1 MNPLSIKPL
10 YTFPRF
16 TLHCEQVLQNTSNSG
31 IRTRQP
37 SGFFTSMVSPM
48 GGMVQQY
55 NTRKGNTARLLFEVL
70 NIPPARFKTGQA
82 QTGVATMRK
91 EFPRAFARLAVSIP
105 AICAHVAH
113 ACKGGAQ

>member
-10 YTFPRF
+10 YIFPRF
-16 TLHCEQVLQNTSNSG
+16 TLHCEQVLQNTSKSG
-31 IRTRQP
+31 IH
-37 SGFFTSMVSPM
+37 SVIGDFFTSMVSPM

-70 NIPPARFKTGQA
+70 NIPPARFKTGKA
-82 QTGVATMRK
+82 QKGVAAMRK